1 MKISP
6 LKKRVLVKSCE
17 IGARRTVSG
26 IHLLDDDGQEKG
38 IRPRWFQVKAIGP
51 EQDEVEPG
59 DYILVAH
66 GRWTWAATV
75 HDAETNQSI
84 EDIRMVDENDM
95 LAVSKERP
103 KDLDLY
109 ENPS

>member
-17 IGARRTVSG
+17 IGARQTVSG

-51 EQDEVEPG
+51 EQEEVEPG
-59 DYILVAH
+59 DYILVAPAD
-66 GRWTWAATV
+66 G
-75 HDAETNQSI
+75 SI
-84 EDIRMVDENDM
+84 PLSQMQKQPNH
-95 LAVSKERP
+95 
-103 KDLDLY
+103 
-109 ENPS
+109 